1 MLGGFSNM
9 RGERE
14 REREHVRAN
23 EQVAKPSSSP
33 SPWALFIGVMEKFI
47 LVLFLWW
54 DEKF

>member
-1 MLGGFSNM
+1 M

-33 SPWALFIGVMEKFI
+33 SPWALFIGVMERFI